1 MPGLLFCPCPK
12 QFLRNPVTTV
22 FPSYWLMGF
31 WIGNKGGQQVA
42 SRTLHT
48 KNVYWATPTS
58 YCIHVRRWIYKNLNP
73 KSALGSKH
81 QRVTNGHFFIA
92 SLSLSHVW
100 LFATLETAACQA
112 SLSTTNSQSF
122 LRLMSIESVLPSKHL
137 ILCCLLLLLPSI
149 FPSIRVFYRINSS
162 LQVAKVLRNQL
173 QHQSFQWIFRTDFL
187 QDWLVWSPCSPW
199 DSQESS
205 PTPQFKVS
213 VLLYSAFFVV
223 QLSHPYMTTGR
234 KKKKKSLD

>member
-1 MPGLLFCPCPK
+1 MKGSSTAGSFQENLSTITIIISENMNQLIIWTVKFDSHVKCRPLVKICSLFVLLSVHF
-12 QFLRNPVTTV
+12 
-22 FPSYWLMGF
+22 
-31 WIGNKGGQQVA
+31 
-42 SRTLHT
+42 
-48 KNVYWATPTS
+48 
-58 YCIHVRRWIYKNLNP
+58 
-73 KSALGSKH
+73 
-81 QRVTNGHFFIA
+81 GH
-92 SLSLSHVW
+92 SVHVW

-205 PTPQFKVS
+205 PTPQFK
-213 VLLYSAFFVV
+213 L
-223 QLSHPYMTTGR
+223 
-234 KKKKKSLD
+234 